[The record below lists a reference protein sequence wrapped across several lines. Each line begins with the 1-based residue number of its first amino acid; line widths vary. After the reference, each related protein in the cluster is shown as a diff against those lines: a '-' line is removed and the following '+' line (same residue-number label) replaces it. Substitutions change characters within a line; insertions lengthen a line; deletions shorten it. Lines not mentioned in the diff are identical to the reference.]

1 MCNTQTGGGTGK
13 VGKKLKPAYRQN
25 RTTLPNI
32 YCSVIG
38 RARLGGID
46 KRTCNLRARKS

>member
-13 VGKKLKPAYRQN
+13 VGKKTKTGISPN

-32 YCSVIG
+32 YCSLIG

-46 KRTCNLRARKS
+46 KRTCNSRARKS